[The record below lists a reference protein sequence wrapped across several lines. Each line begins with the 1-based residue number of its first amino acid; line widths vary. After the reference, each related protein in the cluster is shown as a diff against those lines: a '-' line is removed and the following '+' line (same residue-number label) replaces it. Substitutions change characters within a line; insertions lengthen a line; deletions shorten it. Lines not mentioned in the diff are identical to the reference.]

1 MTGIWLSVW
10 ITLAI
15 QALVSLVVFT
25 PPVLAP
31 AAQAE
36 IGVQASSVGV
46 VTALIYLSATFGAL
60 LSGRLIARH
69 GPMRTSQGSLVLGG
83 CGIALMASA
92 NSWLVALGALVIG
105 VGYGQVTPSSSAILA
120 ERSPERLRAFIFSL
134 KQTGVPIGGAAA
146 GAMLPALIQAFGWR
160 WAALLAGMTCVAF
173 ALALQP
179 LRAGIDRGSR
189 VADHTPAAGL
199 IEPLRLV
206 LSHARL
212 REMAFASFTYSG
224 MQMCLGTFLVVFLHD
239 RAGFGLG
246 AAGAALSTAMIAGI
260 GGRIFWGVVADNWLK
275 PRLVLG
281 VLGAGMSLSA
291 FLTAFVTAAWP
302 ATVVFVVSFLY
313 GATGVGW
320 NGVYL
325 SEVARIAPAGRAAAA
340 TGAALAITYSGVM
353 VLPFLFWA
361 IVAVSGSYAAAFIVT
376 GCLTLWRCRPFFGDG
391 SPATAA

>member
-36 IGVQASSVGV
+36 IGVQASSVGI
-46 VTALIYLSATFGAL
+46 VTALIYLSATFGAM

-69 GPMRTSQGSLVLGG
+69 GPMRTSQGSLMLGG

-92 NSWLVALGALVIG
+92 NAWLVALGALVIG
-105 VGYGQVTPSSSAILA
+105 FGYGQVTPSSSAILA

-146 GAMLPALIQAFGWR
+146 GAMLPALILALGWR
-160 WAALLAGMTCVAF
+160 WAALLAGMACVAF

-189 VADHTPAAGL
+189 VADDTPAAGL
-199 IEPLRLV
+199 VEPLKLV
-206 LSHARL
+206 LSHRRL
-212 REMAFASFTYSG
+212 RELAFASFTYSG
-224 MQMCLGTFLVVFLHD
+224 MQMCLGSFLVVFLHD
-239 RAGFGLG
+239 RVGFGLG

-260 GGRIFWGVVADNWLK
+260 AGRIFWGVVADNWLK

-281 VLGAGMSLSA
+281 LLGVSMSLAA
-291 FLTAFVTAAWP
+291 FATALITAAWP
-302 ATVVFVVSFLY
+302 VLLVFVVSVVY
-313 GATGVGW
+313 GATAVGW

-325 SEVARIAPAGRAAAA
+325 SEVARIAPPGRAAAA
-340 TGAALAITYSGVM
+340 TGASLAMTYSGVM
-353 VLPFLFWA
+353 VLPSMFWA
-361 IVAVSGSYAAAFIVT
+361 IVAFGGSYAAAFVAT
-376 GCLTLWRCRPFFGDG
+376 GLLTLWRG
-391 SPATAA
+391 SVLLGRQPD